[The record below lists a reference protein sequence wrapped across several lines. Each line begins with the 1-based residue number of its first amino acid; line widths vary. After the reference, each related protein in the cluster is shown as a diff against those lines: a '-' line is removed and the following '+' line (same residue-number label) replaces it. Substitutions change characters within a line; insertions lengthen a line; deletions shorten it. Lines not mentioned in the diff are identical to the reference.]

1 MSEQEI
7 KWPPYV
13 YFSSADIHP
22 TFKEWLAQ
30 EMLAAMDGHLDE
42 GVNLQFYKGMFT
54 FSIQPAKE
62 GAPPKEVTGDFND
75 LMEAWCDSVRCD
87 PANLVKNI
95 DMYKNEEP
103 GSYKWLKGIISMRVL
118 DGTITRTKPL

>member
-22 TFKEWLAQ
+22 TFKNWLAQ
-30 EMLAAMDGHLDE
+30 EMLAAVDGHLDE
-42 GVNLQFYKGMFT
+42 QVSLQFYKGMFT
-54 FSIQPAKE
+54 FEVHPSKE
-62 GAPPKEVTGDFND
+62 GAKSQEVTGDFND
-75 LMEAWCDSVRCD
+75 LMEAWCDSVRCA
-87 PANLVKNI
+87 PSQLAKNI
-95 DMYKNEEP
+95 DLYKNEEP
-103 GSYKWLKGIISMRVL
+103 GSYKWLKGIFSMRVL